1 MRCKIANFSECTDW
15 TVYIC
20 NCYYQKFLFFYFLFS
35 KCYYQKLIVL
45 TFNCDLTLII
55 CNPYKK
61 KKKIEQKWTWYLY
74 DFIVLDLSRSK
85 YSPWNVLYQWL
96 LIKLIKRIIIGFFF
110 LIRKPLLCSMVTV
123 VMDYGQQIEWIARY
137 IGQRFFYYLISCNSF
152 TCKLKLFNI
161 SMKN

>member
-1 MRCKIANFSECTDW
+1 MWCHVKITSFSECTDW

-20 NCYYQKFLFFYFLFS
+20 NCYYQKFLFFYFFFS

-45 TFNCDLTLII
+45 TFNCGLTLII

-110 LIRKPLLCSMVTV
+110 NKKTLTMFYGNRSYGLWTTNRMSCKIYWSKVFLLS
-123 VMDYGQQIEWIARY
+123 
-137 IGQRFFYYLISCNSF
+137 YLMQF
-152 TCKLKLFNI
+152 VYL
-161 SMKN
+161 